1 VEGNNYNCVLYTSH
15 REGTAMHLFFTCPF
29 AVRCWQLVGIQWRRG
44 NPFFQMIQMARQ
56 DFNHQFFMET
66 FTITASQIWKLR
78 NGLIFEGRPANFNL
92 WKRNFQEECLNQAHK
107 MKNSLQLPF
116 LSWVNS
122 VV

>member
-1 VEGNNYNCVLYTSH
+1 
-15 REGTAMHLFFTCPF
+15 
-29 AVRCWQLVGIQWRRG
+29 
-44 NPFFQMIQMARQ
+44 
-56 DFNHQFFMET
+56 MET
-66 FTITASQIWKLR
+66 FTITAWQIWKLR

-92 WKRNFQEECLNQAHK
+92 WKRNFQEECLNQAHR